1 MKFNFSFGKKKPK
14 TTTLIIVG
22 ILISTIITALSIYF
36 RVSEEKI
43 WDIVDEVQRK
53 LPHTTIRDIILS
65 DPNKIE
71 RRVIRDVDK
80 AIADYERL
88 TGDDG
93 RATILPP
100 RYTEEPIDTSVCYT
114 KECQSLGGAMRIT
127 APWHDLSQ

>member
-22 ILISTIITALSIYF
+22 IIVSTIISTLSLYF

-43 WDIVDEVQRK
+43 WDLVDEVQRK
-53 LPHTTIRDIILS
+53 LPSTTIRDIILS
-65 DPNKIE
+65 DPTKVE
-71 RRVIRDVDK
+71 RRVVRDVDK

-88 TGDDG
+88 TRDDPS
-93 RATILPP
+93 AIIVTP
-100 RYTEEPIDTSVCYT
+100 RHTEEPIDTSKCFT

-127 APWHDLSQ
+127 APWYDMSQ